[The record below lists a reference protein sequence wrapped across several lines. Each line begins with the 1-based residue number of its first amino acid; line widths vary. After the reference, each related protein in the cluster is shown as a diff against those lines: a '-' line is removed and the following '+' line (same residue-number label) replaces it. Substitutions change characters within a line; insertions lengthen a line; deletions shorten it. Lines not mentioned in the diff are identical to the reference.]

1 MSLDNFTLYHH
12 ASFFMLIIIFAE
24 TNEDEI
30 NPAGCFVKT
39 TCEVDLLYIYTF
51 TFIYHQNVFMETF
64 IFNSFSH
71 VELFSRF
78 IS

>member
-51 TFIYHQNVFMETF
+51 TFIYH
-64 IFNSFSH
+64 
-71 VELFSRF
+71 
-78 IS
+78 